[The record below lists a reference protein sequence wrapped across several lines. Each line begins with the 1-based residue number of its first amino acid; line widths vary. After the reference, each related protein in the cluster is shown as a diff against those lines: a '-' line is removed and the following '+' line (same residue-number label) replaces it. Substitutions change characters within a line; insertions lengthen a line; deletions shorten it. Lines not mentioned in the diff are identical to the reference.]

1 VTGFAVDE
9 SALEVFAGRLELLAL
24 GVPTARG
31 YLERHV
37 DVSFGDTGLALR
49 PLDGAVRRLSRSV
62 GDALTAVEASLTG
75 SAARLRQAG
84 LTYRRADDELDQVI
98 RAVGAPLVP
107 LRSPERWWRGSGG
120 RQGDSRPPVAELSEP
135 TVSQPM
141 PSLIQEMLAIQ
152 DKVSLAWALN
162 FIVDHVCGVNPFEE
176 GAKFL
181 AGDYEGFSRA
191 GDAVTRLG
199 QYFGACAEQ
208 IRASAAE
215 PAASW
220 IGEAADAAQ
229 KYFVRLVGGLTE
241 LQTSCASIGKE
252 LQQVATSIYFLGQ
265 GFASFLQELADIAI
279 AAGLVAL
286 AGTATAETGVGPV
299 LAVAA
304 EAYLAWE
311 ARQAWIK
318 AMAYH
323 GRAVMV
329 GQGVVGLMGS
339 FLMAIERVAAGGVPG
354 AYRGV
359 EVP

>member
-1 VTGFAVDE
+1 VSGFAVDE

-31 YLERHV
+31 YLGRHV
-37 DVSFGDTGLALR
+37 DVSFGDTGVLLK

-62 GDALTAVEASLTG
+62 GDAVTAVEDALTG

-98 RAVGAPLVP
+98 RAVGAPLGP
-107 LRSPERWWRGSGG
+107 SRSPERGWLGSAVCLA
-120 RQGDSRPPVAELSEP
+120 DSRPPVAELSEP
-135 TVSQPM
+135 TASQPM
-141 PSLIQEMLAIQ
+141 PSLIQEMLAVQ

-176 GAKFL
+176 FAEFW

-208 IRASAAE
+208 IRVSAAE

-229 KYFVRLVGGLTE
+229 EYF
-241 LQTSCASIGKE
+241 
-252 LQQVATSIYFLGQ
+252 
-265 GFASFLQELADIAI
+265 
-279 AAGLVAL
+279 AGL
-286 AGTATAETGVGPV
+286 ETG
-299 LAVAA
+299 
-304 EAYLAWE
+304 
-311 ARQAWIK
+311 AR
-318 AMAYH
+318 
-323 GRAVMV
+323 R
-329 GQGVVGLMGS
+329 
-339 FLMAIERVAAGGVPG
+339 GGGG
-354 AYRGV
+354 ARG
-359 EVP
+359 